1 MEEGT
6 YQSHPC
12 KVPEGYRC
20 KYDRQSG
27 TLTVSEHSGTV
38 WLWAYPK
45 LLLWD
50 QDLVWLFSPVNDRS
64 RWTGDLWG
72 LDRLGRLLIVENKK
86 SSRKKRTCDPLSDFV
101 SFDGKGGTLF
111 EVHALTELWQRRY
124 EQEMDHIRRGR
135 PPLNVTM
142 PGVLPYS
149 SKRSTLFRWRD
160 LYDNRLANWVGTD
173 AYRTTVKKYLA
184 MRFRLNKTDKFFPL
198 LSFGVI
204 TVTYDREPALTHKD
218 TENFRRLRKD
228 KPGHVHLV
236 ALKAITKNGKE
247 AVVEARRLSATV
259 T

>member
-50 QDLVWLFSPVNDRS
+50 QDLVWLFSPVNDRTH
-64 RWTGDLWG
+64 WTGDLWG

-86 SSRKKRTCDPLSDFV
+86 SSRNKRKCDPLKDFV
-101 SFDGKGGTLF
+101 HFDGKNDELF
-111 EVHALTELWQRRY
+111 KVSELETHWKELY
-124 EQEMDHIRRGR
+124 GAEMDHVRCGSPFSDR
-135 PPLNVTM
+135 TM

-149 SKRSTLFRWRD
+149 SKRSTLFCWIE
-160 LYDNRLANWVGTD
+160 LYDRLT
-173 AYRTTVKKYLA
+173 K
-184 MRFRLNKTDKFFPL
+184 RFKT
-198 LSFGVI
+198 
-204 TVTYDREPALTHKD
+204 
-218 TENFRRLRKD
+218 
-228 KPGHVHLV
+228 
-236 ALKAITKNGKE
+236 
-247 AVVEARRLSATV
+247 
-259 T
+259 